1 MIRQLWC
8 VQCILLHIKS
18 TNWGLDEALT
28 FMGIHSILSPKI
40 NGWDFHLMLILSL
53 FVRWRQTTKMNIS
66 AAADD
71 SWKKCAISPSGQ
83 ISSEFAESGQRQQF
97 YCQKKLTTFSL
108 TRKEGQTSHRRKI
121 KKLKE
126 VPKNVLFGQN
136 LLIEALSVCGRAN
149 LALGS
154 LLQLLLGK
162 QKRNCA

>member
-1 MIRQLWC
+1 MQSAQVAKFRP
-8 VQCILLHIKS
+8 
-18 TNWGLDEALT
+18 N
-28 FMGIHSILSPKI
+28 SPKVAKDNNFI
-40 NGWDFHLMLILSL
+40 A
-53 FVRWRQTTKMNIS
+53 K
-66 AAADD
+66 
-71 SWKKCAISPSGQ
+71 
-83 ISSEFAESGQRQQF
+83 
-97 YCQKKLTTFSL
+97 KKLTTFSL
-108 TRKEGQTSHRRKI
+108 TQKEGQTSHRRKI